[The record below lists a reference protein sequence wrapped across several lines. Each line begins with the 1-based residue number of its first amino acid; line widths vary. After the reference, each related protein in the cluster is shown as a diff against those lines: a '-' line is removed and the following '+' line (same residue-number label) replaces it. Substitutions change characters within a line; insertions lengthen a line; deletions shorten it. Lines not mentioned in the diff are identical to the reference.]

1 VRRSKGIIV
10 VAILLL
16 GLAVGGAMP
25 AVLSATHASGSA
37 LGAHAIV
44 GSAAFV
50 KLALQARPET
60 QAVPSGARAIVGVSI
75 RVAPATATPSARITR
90 PIRPLPPLA
99 RAGAAGLRASAG
111 AAASIIVRQ
120 SNPTPDYSDDV
131 NVFAG
136 TRAAGNT
143 FPGADLPFGMVQW
156 SPDTTSSGA
165 PGGYRY
171 EDHAIRGFS
180 LTHLSG
186 SGCPIYEDIPFMPV
200 LGAPRLSPAVVPA
213 ADRSGFRHA
222 DETGAPG
229 YYRVGLASGVRV
241 ELTTTTRTGFG
252 RFTYPRGAVAT
263 MLITTGRT
271 DAHGQGPSAVH
282 IDPATRTVSGQASG
296 GAFCGHTS
304 NHYTVYF
311 VAQFNRPFAGY
322 GAWQGGAVRAGVSD
336 ASGRGSGAYVSF
348 ATAANPVVLARV
360 GLSFVGIDGARA
372 NLAAEAPGGLTAV
385 DFDRRRTE
393 AATIWNRALGQIEV
407 SGGSRADTRT
417 FYTMLYHAL
426 LFPSAFD
433 DGDGRYM
440 AFDGRVHHSVYP
452 NPNPRAGDLP
462 YTQRANISGWDIYR
476 TQVSFLTMLDPQVG
490 SDVAQSL
497 VSDAYYGG
505 ALPRWPIANNETGT
519 MVGDPADA
527 IIAGAYAF
535 GARGFN
541 TRRALRFMIQ
551 GVRSPVARLNG
562 VAERPDGALYARR
575 GYIPQRRRQP
585 RGGWTEATATT
596 LEYATDDF
604 ALAQYARA
612 LGDTAT
618 QNAAMGRAQG
628 WQKVFD
634 AAQGCIM
641 PRTASGAWDP
651 MATPTKEM
659 VEGDAAQ
666 YTWMAPFNLRRLFD
680 LMGGPARV
688 VHRLNTFFTQLN
700 TGSTSPYAWL
710 GNEPTLGTPWEYDYA
725 GAPWRTQGVVRRA
738 LLSLYG
744 ARPTGYPG
752 NDDMGELSSWYIFA
766 ALGFYPE
773 TPGSDVLA
781 LDSPLFPRVTLH
793 LPGGDVRIVAPH
805 ASDTT
810 PYIQGLSLHGR
821 PYTRPWLHFSALA
834 HGGTLRFDLSAT
846 PNTAWGASPA
856 VAPPSWD
863 NGAAAARRAPAD

>member
-1 VRRSKGIIV
+1 MP
-10 VAILLL
+10 
-16 GLAVGGAMP
+16 GA
-25 AVLSATHASGSA
+25 LSATHTSGA
-37 LGAHAIV
+37 RAVV
-44 GSAAFV
+44 GSAAIV
-50 KLALQARPET
+50 RAAPT
-60 QAVPSGARAIVGVSI
+60 GSAAIVRAAPTRSAAQTLTGGASDIVGAPI
-75 RVAPATATPSARITR
+75 RVELAPA
-90 PIRPLPPLA
+90 PLPA
-99 RAGAAGLRASAG
+99 RTPHTFPPVARVGTGTVGPRASVG
-111 AAASIIVRQ
+111 STASIAVRH
-120 SNPTPDYSDDV
+120 SNPTPDYGGDV

-136 TRAAGNT
+136 TGAAGNT
-143 FPGADLPFGMVQW
+143 FPGPDLPFGMVQW

-165 PGGYRY
+165 PSGYRY

-200 LGAPRLSPAVVPA
+200 LGAPRPSPAVLPA
-213 ADRSGFRHA
+213 AYRSGFWHA

-229 YYRVGLASGVRV
+229 YYSVGLASGVRV
-241 ELTTTTRTGFG
+241 ELTATTRAGFG
-252 RFTYPRGAVAT
+252 RFTYPRGAAAT

-271 DAHGQGPSAVH
+271 DAHGQGPSTVR
-282 IDPATRTVSGQASG
+282 IDPATWTISGQASG
-296 GAFCGHTS
+296 GEFCGHTS

-311 VAQFNRPFAGY
+311 VAQFNRPFAEY
-322 GAWQGGAVRAGVSD
+322 GAWQGRAVRPGASG

-348 ATAANPVVLARV
+348 AAAANPVVLARV
-360 GLSFVGIDGARA
+360 GLSFVSIDGARA
-372 NLAAEAPGGLTAV
+372 NLAAEAPSGFTTA
-385 DFDRRRTE
+385 DFDLVRGE
-393 AATIWNRALGQIEV
+393 AAAAWDRALGRIEV
-407 SGGSRADTRT
+407 SGGSQADTRT

-426 LFPSAFD
+426 LFPSTFD
-433 DGDGRYM
+433 DADGRYI
-440 AFDGRVHHSVYP
+440 AFDGRVHVSVYP
-452 NPNPRAGDLP
+452 NPNPRARDLP

-476 TQVSFLTMLDPQVG
+476 TQVPLVTMLNPRVG
-490 SDVAQSL
+490 SDIAQSL
-497 VSDAYYGG
+497 VSNAYYGG
-505 ALPRWPIANNETGT
+505 ALPRWPIANNDTGT

-541 TRRALRFMIQ
+541 TQRALGFMVQ
-551 GVRSPVARLNG
+551 GVRSPVARPNG
-562 VAERPDGALYARR
+562 VVERPDGALYARQ
-575 GYIPQRRRQP
+575 GYIPQGPHRS

-612 LGDTAT
+612 LGDTTT

-628 WQKVFD
+628 WQNIFD
-634 AAQGCIM
+634 VAQGYIM
-641 PRTASGAWDP
+641 PRIVDGTWDR
-651 MATPTKEM
+651 ATTPTTEM

-688 VHRLNTFFTQLN
+688 VARLNTFFTHLN

-752 NDDMGELSSWYIFA
+752 NDDMGEMSSWYIFA

-805 ASDTT
+805 ASETT
-810 PYIQGLSLHGR
+810 PYIQGVSLHGR
-821 PYTRPWLHFSALA
+821 PYTRPWLHFSVLA
-834 HGGTLRFDLSAT
+834 HGATLRFDLSAT
-846 PNTAWGASPA
+846 PTTAWGSSPS

-863 NGAAAARRAPAD
+863 DGTAAARRLAPAN